1 MSRSPHPPFPS
12 LQTVQTSNSGD
23 SRDYRKSVFYR
34 WLYTPRSFLLIL
46 KAWRVL
52 GARGAWVISRF
63 LALSFAVIHPQTI
76 RAIRSNI
83 ALLDP
88 ARATFGAAFRLLVNQ
103 SECIS
108 SFGRLATVPPDELMG
123 LIGEQH
129 GIGHLEGIRREGR
142 GCLLVTGHLG
152 FFEIGGPVITSLGFP
167 MTVLTYREPTPEL
180 TRWRADFRARWGVGT
195 IVVGSDPFS
204 AFEVVQ
210 AIRKGHF
217 VAMLAD
223 RPYNAEDML
232 PVDLPHGRIPFS
244 KGPALLSILTGSP
257 VVPVGITTGPDG
269 KFRVESKAPIL
280 PPDGSETREEAIAL
294 MTKRI
299 AAALIPMFLK
309 EPEQWYHF
317 APLGLPASSTSSDS

>member
-1 MSRSPHPPFPS
+1 MPEEFTKRLRLTVHTSAPGNSPD
-12 LQTVQTSNSGD
+12 T
-23 SRDYRKSVFYR
+23 SRDYRKRSFYR
-34 WLYTPRSFLLIL
+34 WLYTPRSFRLIL
-46 KAWRVL
+46 MAWRVL
-52 GARGAWVISRF
+52 GRRGAWVISRF
-63 LALSFAVIHPQTI
+63 LAFCFAVIHPQTI

-108 SFGRLATVPPDELMG
+108 SFGRLATVPPGELMG

-129 GIGHLEGIRREGR
+129 GIRHLEELRSVGQ

-152 FFEIGGPVITSLGFP
+152 FFEIGGPVMTGLGFP
-167 MTVLTYREPTPEL
+167 MTVLTYREQTPEL
-180 TRWRADFRARWGVGT
+180 TRWRADFRARWGVAT

-223 RPYNAEDML
+223 RPHNAEDLL
-232 PVDLPHGRIPFS
+232 PVDLPHGRIAFS
-244 KGPALLSILTGSP
+244 KGPALLSILTGTP
-257 VVPVGITTGPDG
+257 VVPVGITTGADG
-269 KFRVESKAPIL
+269 KFRVEAKAPVF
-280 PPDGSETREEAIAL
+280 PPAGTQSREEAVAI
-294 MTKRI
+294 MTHSI
-299 AAALIPMFLK
+299 AAALVPMFRK
-309 EPEQWYHF
+309 DPEQWYHF
-317 APLGLPASSTSSDS
+317 APLGLPPSPIHA